1 MLRLLSL
8 TPASKLFYEP
18 LMEKKFLL
26 LMTSEAS
33 VPLRDL
39 KQFWNSCCKVVPRA
53 KLLSRIMTTRKTRI
67 TKMKT
72 YPWMLPDFLNL
83 ASSASPLFFSSTLL
97 AFVVLLFYSNLG
109 ACKS

>member
-39 KQFWNSCCKVVPRA
+39 KQFWNSYCKVVPSY
-53 KLLSRIMTTRKTRI
+53 KIE
-67 TKMKT
+67 
-72 YPWMLPDFLNL
+72 
-83 ASSASPLFFSSTLL
+83 
-97 AFVVLLFYSNLG
+97 G
-109 ACKS
+109 